1 MCRVSEN
8 TLKKEINNELK
19 YETISQIDWKKTD
32 QKYQNPRWA
41 VILIITIY
49 VPNHNCCLF

>member
-19 YETISQIDWKKTD
+19 YETISQIDWKRTD